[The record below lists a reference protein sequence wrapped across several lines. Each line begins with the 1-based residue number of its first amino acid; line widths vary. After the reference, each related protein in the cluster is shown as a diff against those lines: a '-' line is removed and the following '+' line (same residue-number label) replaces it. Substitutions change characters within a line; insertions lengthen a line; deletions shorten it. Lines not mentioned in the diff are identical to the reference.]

1 VNGEMVLEGEGGQER
16 EKSII
21 GCLEPDF
28 GKEEVIIKHVIINL
42 LKLFNILTFFYR
54 DTR

>member
-1 VNGEMVLEGEGGQER
+1 MVLEGKGRQEQ
-16 EKSII
+16 KKNII
-21 GCLEPDF
+21 NCLEPDF
-28 GKEEVIIKHVIINL
+28 GKEEVIIEHVIINL